1 MVCAGKPPAF
11 DTDLVGADG
20 AGYRWVM
27 EDVDYRQ
34 YSIAAPTMEG
44 ILDDDD
50 GSNSEGSTTTVAELV
65 C

>member
-1 MVCAGKPPAF
+1 M
-11 DTDLVGADG
+11 VGADG

-27 EDVDYRQ
+27 EDADYRQ

-65 C
+65 R